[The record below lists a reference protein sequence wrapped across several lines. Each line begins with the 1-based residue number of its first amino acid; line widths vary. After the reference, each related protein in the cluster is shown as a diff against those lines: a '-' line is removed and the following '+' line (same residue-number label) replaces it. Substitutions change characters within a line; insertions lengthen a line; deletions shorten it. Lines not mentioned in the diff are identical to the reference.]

1 MISRRNFIISSG
13 VAVTAAWL
21 LPSFACNPSSKKVG
35 LQLYSLR
42 DRIGDNVKLIL
53 EQVAKAGYNTVET
66 YGFSIKDKFWAL
78 SPKDLQNALS
88 DNGLIATSGHYG
100 LGSYLADGNTDE
112 LIAAIE
118 AAGTLKSEYLTVPYL
133 DASLRSNLDDYKK
146 IAEKLNKAGEM
157 CKKTGLKLAYH
168 NHNFE
173 FDAMDNTNGY
183 ETLLK
188 ETDKN
193 LVDFEMDLYWV
204 ARAGKIPAQLFKEHP
219 GRFKLWHVKDMDKKN
234 PNLNT
239 EVGNGRIDFKPI
251 FAKAKEA
258 GMEHIFVEQE
268 NNYYP
273 NELDSIKTSCDYIK
287 KDLI

>member
-1 MISRRNFIISSG
+1 MITRRNFIVSSSMAAT
-13 VAVTAAWL
+13 AVWL
-21 LPSFACNPSSKKVG
+21 LPAFACNGAAKNVG

-66 YGFSIKDKFWAL
+66 YGFSIKDKFWGLA
-78 SPKDLQNALS
+78 PKDFKKILDDVNLK
-88 DNGLIATSGHYG
+88 ATSGHYG
-100 LGSYLADGNTDE
+100 LGNFLVDGNTDE

-118 AAGTLKSEYLTVPYL
+118 AAGILKSEYLTVPYL
-133 DASLRSNLDDYKK
+133 DATLRTSVDDYKK
-146 IAEKLNKAGEM
+146 IAEKLNKAAEM
-157 CKKTGLKLAYH
+157 CKSTGLKLAYH

-173 FDAMDNTNGY
+173 FDAIGNIDGY
-183 ETLLK
+183 ETLLT

-204 ARAGKIPAQLFKEHP
+204 ARAGKIPVQLFKEHP
-219 GRFKLWHVKDMDKKN
+219 GRFKMWHIKDMDKKN

-239 EVGNGRIDFKPI
+239 EVGSGRIDFKPI
-251 FAKAKEA
+251 FAQAKLA

-287 KDLI
+287 KELI

>member
-1 MISRRNFIISSG
+1 MITRRNFIISSSM
-13 VAVTAAWL
+13 AATAAL
-21 LPSFACNPSSKKVG
+21 LIPSFACNNSAKEVG

-42 DRIGDNVKLIL
+42 DRIADNVKLVL
-53 EQVAKAGYNTVET
+53 EQVHKAGYATVET
-66 YGFSIKDKFWAL
+66 YGFSIKDKFWGH
-78 SPKDLQNALS
+78 SPKDLRKILDDA
-88 DNGLIATSGHYG
+88 GLTAPSGHYG
-100 LGSYLADGNTDE
+100 LGSYLVDGNTDE

-118 AAGTLKSEYLTVPYL
+118 AASILKSEYLTVPYL
-133 DASLRSNLDDYKK
+133 DASLRTSIDDYKK
-146 IAEKLNKAGEM
+146 VAEKLNKAAEM

-173 FDAMDNTNGY
+173 FTAMGDTNGY
-183 ETLLK
+183 QTLLN

-204 ARAGKIPAQLFKEHP
+204 ARAGKSPVKLFKEHP
-219 GRFKLWHVKDMDKKN
+219 GRFKMWHIKDMDKKD

-239 EVGNGRIDFKPI
+239 EVGSGRIDFKPI
-251 FAKAKEA
+251 FAEAKLA
-258 GMEHIFVEQE
+258 GMERFFVEQE

-287 KDLI
+287 KVLI